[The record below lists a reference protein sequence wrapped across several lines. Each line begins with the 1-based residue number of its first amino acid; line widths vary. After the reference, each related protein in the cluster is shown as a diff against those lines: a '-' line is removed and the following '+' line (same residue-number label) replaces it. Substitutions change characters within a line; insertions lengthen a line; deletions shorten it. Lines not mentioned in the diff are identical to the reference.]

1 MGEDYTTVKKLFN
14 LFADASKRPEGTLG
28 TLFLRS
34 KEYSSVTEGLSLA
47 QGLTMSAAGAGGYAL
62 GGTVGAILTPAV
74 VLTTPLFLAKMAT
87 NKKAV
92 NRLIALDKK
101 KFINEELREKAVA
114 AIISDVMDGLSEEEQ
129 AELRNYF
136 RPQSN

>member
-1 MGEDYTTVKKLFN
+1 MAT
-14 LFADASKRPEGTLG
+14 
-28 TLFLRS
+28 
-34 KEYSSVTEGLSLA
+34 
-47 QGLTMSAAGAGGYAL
+47 AGAGGYAV
-62 GGTVGAILTPAV
+62 GGLTGAILTPAV
-74 VLTTPLFLAKMAT
+74 VLTAPIFLAKMAT

-114 AIISDVMDGLSEEEQ
+114 AVISDVMDGLSEEEQ